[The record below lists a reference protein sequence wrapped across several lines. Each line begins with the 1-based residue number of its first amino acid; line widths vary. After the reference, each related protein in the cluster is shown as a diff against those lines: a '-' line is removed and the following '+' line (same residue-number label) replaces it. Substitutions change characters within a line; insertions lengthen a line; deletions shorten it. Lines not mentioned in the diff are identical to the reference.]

1 MWTCALLAILST
13 GAQAWAGPPAE
24 EFGELK
30 EQLNKPIDVNFLQ
43 TPVGTVL
50 EEVCKDAGVNL
61 VLPNPSEVE
70 GAGKVTLRLKQ
81 APVYRILNIVTAQ
94 SDLDWQVIDGVL
106 SVDSAAAIR
115 RQRAVIRIYD
125 IASIVQIH
133 PNFTASPLALD
144 ASSWRDDEMKGGG
157 SSLFGDTSENVDIRA
172 EVTTMLIH
180 GVMELIRD
188 SVGDPLEWADRGG
201 EVSSLRELHGQL
213 IIRATPEDHVKIQKL
228 LNDLRA
234 RIGRMVAVE
243 MIVAYVPT
251 EQIEH
256 IMEATRR
263 SPVLNPE
270 QAARL
275 WNVMTEL
282 DKGRVAV
289 ARNVCYNGQRV
300 YLGATRG
307 QCAVAVAEPQA
318 FDLRTMAS

>member
-1 MWTCALLAILST
+1 M
-13 GAQAWAGPPAE
+13 
-24 EFGELK
+24 
-30 EQLNKPIDVNFLQ
+30 V
-43 TPVGTVL
+43 
-50 EEVCKDAGVNL
+50 
-61 VLPNPSEVE
+61 
-70 GAGKVTLRLKQ
+70 
-81 APVYRILNIVTAQ
+81 
-94 SDLDWQVIDGVL
+94 
-106 SVDSAAAIR
+106 AA
-115 RQRAVIRIYD
+115 
-125 IASIVQIH
+125 
-133 PNFTASPLALD
+133 
-144 ASSWRDDEMKGGG
+144 
-157 SSLFGDTSENVDIRA
+157 
-172 EVTTMLIH
+172 
-180 GVMELIRD
+180 
-188 SVGDPLEWADRGG
+188 LEWADRGG

-289 ARNVCYNGQRV
+289 ARNVVFSASRDGTAGCFFLLSG
-300 YLGATRG
+300 LFGGCTSDGA
-307 QCAVAVAEPQA
+307 
-318 FDLRTMAS
+318 